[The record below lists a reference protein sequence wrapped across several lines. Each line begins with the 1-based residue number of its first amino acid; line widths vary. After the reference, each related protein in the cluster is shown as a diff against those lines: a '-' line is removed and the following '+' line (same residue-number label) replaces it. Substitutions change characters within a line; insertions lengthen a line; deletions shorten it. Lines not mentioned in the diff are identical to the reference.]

1 MIQLSIPS
9 PSTGVIYLGPLPLR
23 AYSLFIILGI
33 FVAIWLGN
41 KRWIARGGK
50 LSQVSDIA
58 IFAVPF
64 GIIGGRI
71 YHVATDWEKYFGP
84 GQNWVDALKIWNG
97 GLGIWGAI
105 LFGGVGAWIG
115 CKYYKIYLPPLADAL
130 APGIIFAQAIG
141 RMGNYFNQE
150 LFGKPTDLS
159 WGLEIAEKYRPQG
172 FESFS
177 TFHPTF
183 LYEILWNVAIGFAL
197 IYIDRKFKLGHGRVF
212 ALYASLYSVG
222 RLFIENMRIDEARI
236 ILGFRF
242 NVFTSLLVIVGGL
255 VYFVISNKTRPGRD
269 KDLFMRSASE

>member
-1 MIQLSIPS
+1 LIQLSIPS

-41 KRWIARGGK
+41 KRWIAKGGK
-50 LSQVSDIA
+50 PGQVSDVA

-71 YHVATDWEKYFGP
+71 YHVATDWEKYFGS
-84 GQNWVDALKIWNG
+84 GQNWIDALKIWNG

-115 CKYYKIYLPPLADAL
+115 CKYYKIYLPPFADAI

-141 RMGNYFNQE
+141 RLGNYFNQE
-150 LFGKPTDLS
+150 LFGKPTDLA
-159 WGLEIAEKYRPQG
+159 WGLEIAEKFRPQG
-172 FESFS
+172 FESFA

-183 LYEILWNVAIGFAL
+183 LYEIIWNVLIGFGL
-197 IYIDRKFKLGHGRVF
+197 IYLDRKYKIGHGRLF
-212 ALYASLYSVG
+212 ALYVSLYSLG
-222 RLFIENMRIDEARI
+222 RLFIENLRIDEARL

-242 NVFTSLLVIVGGL
+242 NVFTSLVVIVGGL
-255 VYFVISNKTRPGRD
+255 IYFFISNRSKPGID
-269 KDLFMRSASE
+269 KELFRRSA

>member
-41 KRWIARGGK
+41 KRWIAKGGK
-50 LSQVSDIA
+50 PGQVSDVA

-71 YHVATDWEKYFGP
+71 YHVATDWEKYFGS
-84 GQNWVDALKIWNG
+84 GQNWIDALKIWNG

-115 CKYYKIYLPPLADAL
+115 CKYYKIYLPPFADAI

-141 RMGNYFNQE
+141 RLGNYFNQE
-150 LFGKPTDLS
+150 LFGKPTDLA
-159 WGLEIAEKYRPQG
+159 WGLEIAEKFRPQG
-172 FESFS
+172 FESFA

-183 LYEILWNVAIGFAL
+183 LYEIIWNVFIGFGL
-197 IYIDRKFKLGHGRVF
+197 IYFDRKYKIGHGRLF
-212 ALYASLYSVG
+212 ALYVSLYSLG
-222 RLFIENMRIDEARI
+222 RLFIENLRIDEARLL
-236 ILGFRF
+236 LGFRF
-242 NVFTSLLVIVGGL
+242 NVFTSLVVIVGGL
-255 VYFVISNKTRPGRD
+255 IYFIMSNKSKPGID
-269 KDLFMRSASE
+269 KELFRRSA

>member
-1 MIQLSIPS
+1 LIQLSIPS

-41 KRWIARGGK
+41 KRWIAKGGK
-50 LSQVSDIA
+50 PGQVSDVA

-71 YHVATDWEKYFGP
+71 YHVATDWEKYFGS
-84 GQNWVDALKIWNG
+84 GQNWIDALKIWNG

-115 CKYYKIYLPPLADAL
+115 CKYYKIYLPPFADAI
-130 APGIIFAQAIG
+130 APGIIFAQAI
-141 RMGNYFNQE
+141 
-150 LFGKPTDLS
+150 
-159 WGLEIAEKYRPQG
+159 A
-172 FESFS
+172 

-183 LYEILWNVAIGFAL
+183 LYEIIWNVLIGFGL
-197 IYIDRKFKLGHGRVF
+197 IYLDRKYKIGHGRLF
-212 ALYASLYSVG
+212 ALYVSLYSLG
-222 RLFIENMRIDEARI
+222 RLFIENLRIDEARL

-242 NVFTSLLVIVGGL
+242 NVFTSLVVIVGGL
-255 VYFVISNKTRPGRD
+255 IYFVISNRSKPGID
-269 KDLFMRSASE
+269 KELFRRSA

>member
-41 KRWIARGGK
+41 KRWIAKGGK
-50 LSQVSDIA
+50 PGQVSDVA
-58 IFAVPF
+58 LFAVPF

-71 YHVATDWEKYFGP
+71 YHVATDWEKYFGS
-84 GQNWVDALKIWNG
+84 GQNWIDALKIWNG

-115 CKYYKIYLPPLADAL
+115 CKYYKIYLPPFADAI

-141 RMGNYFNQE
+141 RLGNYFNQE
-150 LFGKPTDLS
+150 LFGKPTDLA
-159 WGLEIAEKYRPQG
+159 WGLEIAEKFRPQG
-172 FESFS
+172 FESFA

-183 LYEILWNVAIGFAL
+183 LYEIIWNVLIGFGL
-197 IYIDRKFKLGHGRVF
+197 IYLDRKYKIGHGRLF
-212 ALYASLYSVG
+212 ALYVSLYSLG
-222 RLFIENMRIDEARI
+222 RLFIENLRIDEARL

-242 NVFTSLLVIVGGL
+242 NVFTSLVVIVGGL
-255 VYFVISNKTRPGRD
+255 IYFVISNRSKPGID
-269 KDLFMRSASE
+269 KELFRRSV

>member
-1 MIQLSIPS
+1 MISLSIPS
-9 PSTGVIYLGPLPLR
+9 PSTGVIYLGPIPLR

-50 LSQVSDIA
+50 LGQVSDIA

-84 GQNWVDALKIWNG
+84 GQNWIEALKIWNG

-105 LFGGVGAWIG
+105 FFGGVGAWIG

-150 LFGKPTDLS
+150 LFGRPTDLS
-159 WGLEIAEKYRPQG
+159 WGLEIAERYRPKG

-197 IYIDRKFKLGHGRVF
+197 IYIDRRFKLGHGRVF
-212 ALYASLYSVG
+212 ALYVSLYSLG

-236 ILGFRF
+236 ILGFRL

-255 VYFVISNKTRPGRD
+255 VYFVISSKTKPGRD
-269 KDLFMRSASE
+269 TNLFRRSA

>member
-41 KRWIARGGK
+41 KRWIAKGGK
-50 LSQVSDIA
+50 PGQVSDVA
-58 IFAVPF
+58 LFAVPF

-71 YHVATDWEKYFGP
+71 YHVATDWEKYFGS
-84 GQNWVDALKIWNG
+84 GQNWIDALKIWNG

-115 CKYYKIYLPPLADAL
+115 CKYYKIYLPPFADAI

-141 RMGNYFNQE
+141 RLGNYFNQE
-150 LFGKPTDLS
+150 LFGKPTDLA
-159 WGLEIAEKYRPQG
+159 WGLEIAEKFRPQG

-183 LYEILWNVAIGFAL
+183 LYEIIWNVLIGFGL
-197 IYIDRKFKLGHGRVF
+197 IYLDRKYKIGHGRLF
-212 ALYASLYSVG
+212 ALYVSLYSLG
-222 RLFIENMRIDEARI
+222 RLFIENLRIDEARL

-242 NVFTSLLVIVGGL
+242 NVFTSLVVIVGGL
-255 VYFVISNKTRPGRD
+255 IYFVISNRSKPGID
-269 KDLFMRSASE
+269 KELFRRSA

>member
-41 KRWIARGGK
+41 KRWIAKGGK
-50 LSQVSDIA
+50 PGQVSDVA

-71 YHVATDWEKYFGP
+71 YHVATDWEKYFGS
-84 GQNWVDALKIWNG
+84 GQNWIDALKIWNG

-115 CKYYKIYLPPLADAL
+115 CKYYKIYLPPFADAI

-141 RMGNYFNQE
+141 RLGNYFNQE
-150 LFGKPTDLS
+150 LFGRPTDLA
-159 WGLEIAEKYRPQG
+159 WGLEIAEKFRPQG
-172 FESFS
+172 FESFA

-183 LYEILWNVAIGFAL
+183 LYEIVWNVLIGFGL
-197 IYIDRKFKLGHGRVF
+197 IYLDRKYKIGHGRLF
-212 ALYASLYSVG
+212 ALYVSLYSLG
-222 RLFIENMRIDEARI
+222 RLFIENLRIDEARL

-242 NVFTSLLVIVGGL
+242 NVFTSLVVIVGGL
-255 VYFVISNKTRPGRD
+255 IYFFISNRSKPGID
-269 KDLFMRSASE
+269 KELFRRSA

>member
-41 KRWIARGGK
+41 KRWIAKGGK
-50 LSQVSDIA
+50 PGQVSDVA

-71 YHVATDWEKYFGP
+71 YHVATDWEKYFGS
-84 GQNWVDALKIWNG
+84 GQNWIDALKIWNG

-115 CKYYKIYLPPLADAL
+115 CKYYKIYLPPFADAI

-141 RMGNYFNQE
+141 RLGNYFNQE
-150 LFGKPTDLS
+150 LFGKPTDLA
-159 WGLEIAEKYRPQG
+159 WGLEIAEKFRPQG
-172 FESFS
+172 FESFT

-183 LYEILWNVAIGFAL
+183 LYEIIWNVLIGFGL
-197 IYIDRKFKLGHGRVF
+197 IYLDRKYKIGHGRLF
-212 ALYASLYSVG
+212 ALYVSLYSLG
-222 RLFIENMRIDEARI
+222 RLFIENLRIDEARL

-242 NVFTSLLVIVGGL
+242 NVFTSLVVIVGGL
-255 VYFVISNKTRPGRD
+255 IYFVISNRSKPGID
-269 KDLFMRSASE
+269 KELFRRSA

>member
-41 KRWIARGGK
+41 KRWIAKGGK
-50 LSQVSDIA
+50 PGQVSDVA
-58 IFAVPF
+58 LFAVPF

-71 YHVATDWEKYFGP
+71 YHVATDWEKYFES
-84 GQNWVDALKIWNG
+84 GQNWIDALKIWNG

-115 CKYYKIYLPPLADAL
+115 CKYYKIYLPPFADAI

-141 RMGNYFNQE
+141 RLGNYFNQE
-150 LFGKPTDLS
+150 LFGKPTDLA
-159 WGLEIAEKYRPQG
+159 WGLEIAEKFRPQG
-172 FESFS
+172 FESFA

-183 LYEILWNVAIGFAL
+183 LYEIIWNVFIGFGL
-197 IYIDRKFKLGHGRVF
+197 IYFDRKYKIGHGRLF
-212 ALYASLYSVG
+212 ALYVSLYSLG
-222 RLFIENMRIDEARI
+222 RLFIENLRIDEARL

-242 NVFTSLLVIVGGL
+242 NVFTSLVVIVGGL
-255 VYFVISNKTRPGRD
+255 IYFVISNKSKPGID
-269 KDLFMRSASE
+269 KELFRRTA

>member
-41 KRWIARGGK
+41 KRWIAKGGK
-50 LSQVSDIA
+50 PGQVSDVA
-58 IFAVPF
+58 LFAVPF

-71 YHVATDWEKYFGP
+71 YHVATDWEKYFGS
-84 GQNWVDALKIWNG
+84 GQNWIDALKIWNG

-115 CKYYKIYLPPLADAL
+115 CKYYKIYLPPFADAI

-141 RMGNYFNQE
+141 RLGNYFNQE
-150 LFGKPTDLS
+150 LFGKPTDLA
-159 WGLEIAEKYRPQG
+159 WGLEIAEKFRPQG
-172 FESFS
+172 FESFT

-183 LYEILWNVAIGFAL
+183 LYEILWNVLIGFGL
-197 IYIDRKFKLGHGRVF
+197 IYLDRKYKIGHGRLF
-212 ALYASLYSVG
+212 ALYVSLYSLG
-222 RLFIENMRIDEARI
+222 RLFIENLRIDEARL

-242 NVFTSLLVIVGGL
+242 NVFTSLVVIVGGL
-255 VYFVISNKTRPGRD
+255 IYFVISNRSKPGID
-269 KDLFMRSASE
+269 KELFRRSA

>member
-41 KRWIARGGK
+41 KRWIAKGGK
-50 LSQVSDIA
+50 PGQVSDVA

-71 YHVATDWEKYFGP
+71 YHVATDWEKYFGAE
-84 GQNWVDALKIWNG
+84 QNWIDALKIWNG

-115 CKYYKIYLPPLADAL
+115 CKYYKIYLPPFADAI

-141 RMGNYFNQE
+141 RLGNYFNQE
-150 LFGKPTDLS
+150 LFGRPTDLA
-159 WGLEIAEKYRPQG
+159 WGLEIAEKFRPQG
-172 FESFS
+172 FESFA

-183 LYEILWNVAIGFAL
+183 LYEIIWNVLIGFGL
-197 IYIDRKFKLGHGRVF
+197 IYLDRKYKIGHGRLF
-212 ALYASLYSVG
+212 ALYVSLYSLG
-222 RLFIENMRIDEARI
+222 RLFIENLRIDEARL

-242 NVFTSLLVIVGGL
+242 NVFTSLVVIVGGL
-255 VYFVISNKTRPGRD
+255 IYFVISNRSKPGID
-269 KDLFMRSASE
+269 KELFRRSA